1 MATAPSRS
9 HQPLLRVTGVLMAAI
24 VVAGYAVALRSG
36 HWPPSHPWSGLTLL
50 GLAAIQYRAGSPT
63 EYRFRALQ
71 LGGAVVAGCG
81 AVLWLMSALSAA
93 R

>member
-1 MATAPSRS
+1 M
-9 HQPLLRVTGVLMAAI
+9 TGVFMVVI
-24 VVAGYAVALRSG
+24 VVAGYAVALRAG

-71 LGGAVVAGCG
+71 LGGAAVACCG
-81 AVLWLMSALSAA
+81 AVLWLLSALSAA